1 MYTIITVT
9 NLYYSKYVSNFLPL
23 NAIGN
28 VQLHWKRFDDRL
40 FKSFISAC
48 CNNVLIHKCWSQKSF
63 YLDARFIIIRH
74 NILQSKINTDLI
86 NEGVLMD
93 ISSNIDW
100 ASLLYK
106 KQNAITCIHDKKSA
120 WDYESCT
127 EKVMILKGGSWIH
140 NIIASDVDLQHY
152 EKEVKN

>member
-1 MYTIITVT
+1 
-9 NLYYSKYVSNFLPL
+9 
-23 NAIGN
+23 
-28 VQLHWKRFDDRL
+28 
-40 FKSFISAC
+40 
-48 CNNVLIHKCWSQKSF
+48 
-63 YLDARFIIIRH
+63 
-74 NILQSKINTDLI
+74 
-86 NEGVLMD
+86 MD

-140 NIIASDVDLQHY
+140 NIIASDVDLQPY
-152 EKEVKN
+152 ENEVKMNLIRLIT

>member
-1 MYTIITVT
+1 M
-9 NLYYSKYVSNFLPL
+9 SNY
-23 NAIGN
+23 IGN
-28 VQLHWKRFDDRL
+28 GLTTDCLRVLYMLAAIKFL
-40 FKSFISAC
+40 YT
-48 CNNVLIHKCWSQKSF
+48 NVVLKKSF

-127 EKVMILKGGSWIH
+127 EKMMIPKGGSWIH
-140 NIIASDVDLQHY
+140 NIIASDIDLQQY
-152 EKEVKN
+152 EKEVKK

>member
-1 MYTIITVT
+1 M
-9 NLYYSKYVSNFLPL
+9 

-28 VQLHWKRFDDRL
+28 VQLHCKRFDDRL
-40 FKSFISAC
+40 LIVLFYDC

-140 NIIASDVDLQHY
+140 NIIASDIDLQQY
-152 EKEVKN
+152 EKEVKK